1 MKHIHW
7 TLLPLLLST
16 SLAYAELQEV
26 TDADLADVSGQ
37 AGIYLSG
44 DISINENGGPL
55 WTCQAEVSG
64 CGARVTMKTRED
76 GGWFVLDDIRGS
88 FSFQGLTLQS
98 RTINSGFG
106 GDGEKF
112 NGDVLEI
119 GLPDTVKMRDV
130 RFAFGTANYASA
142 EYAPDVPNDPSE
154 MFRQTNFF
162 DFQLQGDMTMQGNLL
177 VFPTGNP

>member
-1 MKHIHW
+1 MKHSLW
-7 TLLPLLLST
+7 TLLPLLLNA
-16 SLAYAELQEV
+16 SLASAELQEV
-26 TDADLADVSGQ
+26 NDADLANVSGQ

-55 WTCQAEVSG
+55 WTCQADGSK
-64 CGARVTMKTRED
+64 CGGRVTMKPRED

-112 NGDVLEI
+112 NGAVLEI

-130 RFAFGTANYASA
+130 KFAFGTANYASA
-142 EYAPDVPNDPSE
+142 DYAPAVPGDPSE